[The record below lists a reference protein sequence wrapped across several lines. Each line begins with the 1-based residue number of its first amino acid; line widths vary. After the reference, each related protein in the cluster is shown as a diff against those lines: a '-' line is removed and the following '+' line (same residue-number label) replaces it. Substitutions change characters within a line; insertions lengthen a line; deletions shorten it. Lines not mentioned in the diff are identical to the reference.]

1 MVKFC
6 ASPLPFIFLAVIF
19 VILLGLTLK
28 QVYKRRQSRL
38 FGGQGTGLLLAL
50 LVVGLA
56 SMAMFI
62 TYIVGSR
69 TGC

>member
-1 MVKFC
+1 MIKFC
-6 ASPLPFIFLAVIF
+6 ASPLPFIILALF
-19 VILLGLTLK
+19 FALLLGLALK
-28 QVYKRRQSRL
+28 QQYGRKQSRP
-38 FGGQGTGLLLAL
+38 FSSHGTGLLLAL
-50 LVVGLA
+50 LVAGLA